1 MEQGTHNP
9 LVVGSNP
16 AGPTTFPYM
25 KGVPMRG
32 FLKEFKE
39 FVSRGNVMDMAVG
52 IIIGAAFTA
61 IVTSLVSDVVM
72 PIVSLAIG
80 GADFSSLAVT
90 FGTGDNAATLN
101 YGNLS
106 RQSSTLFL
114 LHLLCFALSKQLPK
128 HKIAPHLLTGN
139 LKRNQLCVSARS
151 ARKRLLLQLRAARI
165 AQVNFLIRQRKS
177 TCMV

>member
-1 MEQGTHNP
+1 M
-9 LVVGSNP
+9 VVGSNP

-101 YGNLS
+101 YGKFI
-106 RQSSTLFL
+106 Q
-114 LHLLCFALSKQLPK
+114 A
-128 HKIAPHLLTGN
+128 I
-139 LKRNQLCVSARS
+139 
-151 ARKRLLLQLRAARI
+151 
-165 AQVNFLIRQRKS
+165 VNFILVAFVVFCLVKAITKAQDRTTSANGKFEEESAVRECPFCKEEIAAS
-177 TCMV
+177 ATRCPHCTSELPNKAA

>member
-1 MEQGTHNP
+1 
-9 LVVGSNP
+9 
-16 AGPTTFPYM
+16 
-25 KGVPMRG
+25 MRG

-80 GADFSSLAVT
+80 GADFSSLAVPLVL
-90 FGTGDNAATLN
+90 ATMQQRLITA
-101 YGNLS
+101 NLS
-106 RQSSTLFL
+106 RQSSTLFS
-114 LHLLCFALSKQLPK
+114 LHLLCFALLKQLPK

-139 LKRNQLCVSARS
+139 LKRNQLCVSVRS

-165 AQVNFLIRQRKS
+165 AQVNFLIRRRKS